1 MNTIGQDSEVQLKY
15 KHGRLMTWAAYA
27 SVFAGALLTIIKLI
41 AFIFTGSVALLTSLI
56 DSLID
61 VVASLINMVAVK
73 QSLIPADKEHRFG
86 HGKVESL
93 AGLAQAAFICGSVIF
108 ILFES
113 VSELVNPVKVE
124 HGVMGIGVMLISIVV
139 TIVLVLFQRHVI
151 RKTGSLTIS
160 ADSLHY
166 ASDLWFNIS
175 VIIAIV
181 LSYYFDFILAD
192 PVIALGIAVY
202 IIYNAWHIAMTCL
215 DQLMDREL
223 PDEDRENIR
232 QIALAHSDVKDV
244 HGLRSRSS
252 GRDIFIQLHLEMD
265 HKLDLETAHAIAL
278 DVEKK
283 ICAAY
288 PQADVII
295 HQDPDTEINK
305 D

>member
-1 MNTIGQDSEVQLKY
+1 MTTGQNSEAQLRY

-27 SVFAGALLTIIKLI
+27 SVFAGSSLTVIKLI
-41 AFIFTGSVALLTSLI
+41 AYVFTGSVALLTSLI

-61 VVASLINMVAVK
+61 VVASLINMFAVK
-73 QSLIPADKEHRFG
+73 QSLIPADEEHRFG

-93 AGLAQAAFICGSVIF
+93 AGLAQAAFICGSVFF
-108 ILFES
+108 ILFEA
-113 VSELVNPVKVE
+113 VNKLVNPVKVE

-139 TIVLVLFQRHVI
+139 TIALVLYQRHVI
-151 RKTGSLTIS
+151 RETGSVAIS

-181 LSYYFDFILAD
+181 LSYYFDLILAD
-192 PVIALGIAVY
+192 PVIALGVAAY
-202 IIYNAWHIAMTCL
+202 IIYNAWRIAMTSL

-223 PDEDRENIR
+223 SDEDRENIR
-232 QIALAHSDVKDV
+232 RIALSHSDVQDI
-244 HGLRSRSS
+244 HGLRSRTS

-265 HKLDLETAHAIAL
+265 HKLDLETAHKIAL
-278 DVEKK
+278 DVEEK

-288 PQADVII
+288 PNADVII
-295 HQDPDTEINK
+295 HQDPDTEKNK
-305 D
+305 G

>member
-1 MNTIGQDSEVQLKY
+1 
-15 KHGRLMTWAAYA
+15 MTWAAYA
-27 SVFAGALLTIIKLI
+27 SVFAGALLTLIKLV
-41 AFIFTGSVALLTSLI
+41 AFVFTGSVALLTSLI

-61 VVASLINMVAVK
+61 VVASLINMFAVK
-73 QSLIPADKEHRFG
+73 QSLIPADEEHRFG

-113 VSELVNPVKVE
+113 VSKLVNPVKVE
-124 HGVMGIGVMLISIVV
+124 NGMMGIAVMLISIVV
-139 TIVLVLFQRHVI
+139 TTVLVIFQRHVI
-151 RKTGSLTIS
+151 RKTGSITIS

-244 HGLRSRSS
+244 HGLRSRAS

-265 HKLDLETAHAIAL
+265 HKLDLETAHGIAL

-288 PQADVII
+288 PHADVII
-295 HQDPDTEINK
+295 HQDPDTEKNK
-305 D
+305 G